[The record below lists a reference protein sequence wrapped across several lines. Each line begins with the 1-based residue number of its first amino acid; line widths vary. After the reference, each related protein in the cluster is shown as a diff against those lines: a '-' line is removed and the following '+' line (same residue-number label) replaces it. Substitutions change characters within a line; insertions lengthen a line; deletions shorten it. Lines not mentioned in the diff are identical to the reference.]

1 MDDEGSA
8 RRATRH
14 LIDVGHKRIGFI
26 AGSPEYSLSRWRI
39 DGWTA
44 EMATAGLATGGLL
57 VEGDFTFA
65 SGAAAARQLLDRA
78 NPPTAIIAN
87 RSEEHT
93 SELQSLM
100 RISYA
105 VFCLKKKTQ
114 TLESSHNNVSETYT
128 TKTQQHRFIT

>member
-26 AGSPEYSLSRWRI
+26 AGSPEYSLSRWRL

-44 EMATAGLATGGLL
+44 EMATAGLAPEGLL

-65 SGAAAARQLLDRA
+65 SGAAAARQLLDR
-78 NPPTAIIAN
+78 PHQHTAIIA
-87 RSEEHT
+87 S
-93 SELQSLM
+93 SAQM
-100 RISYA
+100 RPATLGVGRERGIL
-105 VFCLKKKTQ
+105 CL
-114 TLESSHNNVSETYT
+114 E
-128 TKTQQHRFIT
+128 QQG

>member
-14 LIDVGHKRIGFI
+14 LIDLGHKRIGFI

-78 NPPTAIIAN
+78 NPPTAIIA
-87 RSEEHT
+87 RSDKRALAT
-93 SELQSLM
+93 L
-100 RISYA
+100 A
-105 VFCLKKKTQ
+105 VERARGLGVHAHLATGGFDNTPEVRLNQPGVTAVK
-114 TLESSHNNVSETYT
+114 
-128 TKTQQHRFIT
+128 

>member
-14 LIDVGHKRIGFI
+14 LIDLGHKRIGFI

-44 EMATAGLATGGLL
+44 EMATAGLATGELL

-78 NPPTAIIAN
+78 NPPTAIIA
-87 RSEEHT
+87 S
-93 SELQSLM
+93 SDQMAL
-100 RISYA
+100 A
-105 VFCLKKKTQ
+105 
-114 TLESSHNNVSETYT
+114 TLEVARERGLVVPDQLSRASFDKQTGRDACRERGCHDVWN
-128 TKTQQHRFIT
+128 

>member
-14 LIDVGHKRIGFI
+14 LIDLGHKRIGFI

-65 SGAAAARQLLDRA
+65 SGAAAARQLLDRE
-78 NPPTAIIAN
+78 NPPTAIIA
-87 RSEEHT
+87 STDLHA
-93 SELQSLM
+93 L
-100 RISYA
+100 A
-105 VFCLKKKTQ
+105 K
-114 TLESSHNNVSETYT
+114 LEVARAREPVVANQLIIVS
-128 TKTQQHRFIT
+128 I